1 MSKNIRYSFEL
12 IAKKYAKRGKGA
24 VRLTQSSLL
33 LAQPIDAKKSD
44 FVFPV
49 LNTDTAIAPLP
60 WEVRLNIND
69 EFVSYDLGYYLVAE
83 KTVARTAGSPEP
95 PPTAIASQFSGH
107 FFFSYAPDE
116 LDASF
121 ALLEDGWLGVLN
133 ISVNNINRLTNWVF
147 KKHNFIPRTQFKSSS
162 SGLPYATQPSID
174 YSDHGTF
181 PMQPMLTLSG
191 AKKNLISISLV
202 AAIPSTSTG
211 TWTLPDTGTIVYDMK
226 YFSLIFRGMLAQ
238 NAAKFQ

>member
-1 MSKNIRYSFEL
+1 MKNIRYSFDL

-33 LAQPIDAKKSD
+33 LAQAIDAKKSD
-44 FVFPV
+44 YTFPV
-49 LNTDTAIAPLP
+49 LTTDNAVPPLP

-83 KTVARTAGSPEP
+83 KTVAKGADPVVI
-95 PPTAIASQFSGH
+95 PPTFAGH

-116 LDASF
+116 LNASF

-133 ISVNNINRLTNWVF
+133 ISVNNINRLTNWDL
-147 KKHNFIPRTQFKSSS
+147 KKHNFIPRTQFQNSSAGIPS
-162 SGLPYATQPSID
+162 ATQPNLD
-174 YSDHGTF
+174 YSDDGTF

-191 AKKNLISISLV
+191 AKKNLIAISLV
-202 AAIPSTSTG
+202 AAIPSTSAG
-211 TWTLPDTGTIVYDMK
+211 TWTLPDTGTVLYEMK

>member
-33 LAQPIDAKKSD
+33 LAQLIDSKKSD
-44 FVFPV
+44 YTFPV
-49 LNTDTAIAPLP
+49 LTTDNAVAPLP

-69 EFVSYDLGYYLVAE
+69 EFVSYDLAYYLVAN
-83 KTVARTAGSPEP
+83 KTVARTAGDPT
-95 PPTAIASQFSGH
+95 PTAIASQEAGH

-133 ISVNNINRLTNWVF
+133 ISVNNINRLTNWDL
-147 KKHNFIPRTQFKSSS
+147 KKHNFIPRTQFKNSSA
-162 SGLPYATQPSID
+162 GLPYATQPNLD
-174 YSDHGTF
+174 YSDDGTF

-191 AKKNLISISLV
+191 AKKNLITTSLV
-202 AAIPSTSTG
+202 VAIPSTSTG

>member
-12 IAKKYAKRGKGA
+12 IAKKYAKRGKGS

-33 LAQPIDAKKSD
+33 LAQAIDSKKSD
-44 FVFPV
+44 YTFPV
-49 LNTDTAIAPLP
+49 LTTDNAVPPLP
-60 WEVRLNIND
+60 WEIRLNIND
-69 EFVSYDLGYYLVAE
+69 EFVSYDLAYYLVAE
-83 KTVARTAGSPEP
+83 KTVARTGGD
-95 PPTAIASQFSGH
+95 PTPVEIPSQFAGH

-121 ALLEDGWLGVLN
+121 ALVEDGWLGVLN
-133 ISVNNINRLTNWVF
+133 ISVNNINRLTNWDL
-147 KKHNFIPRTQFKSSS
+147 KKHNFIPRTQFQNSSVGIPS
-162 SGLPYATQPSID
+162 ATQPNLD
-174 YSDHGTF
+174 YSDDGTF

-191 AKKNLISISLV
+191 AKKNLITTSLV
-202 AAIPSTSTG
+202 SAIPSTTTG
-211 TWTLPDTGTIVYDMK
+211 LWTLPDTGTVRFDML